1 MIKRLILSLFML
13 LFSVGAIGA
22 EIIVKPEDS
31 LQAAL
36 DKAKAQDIVKLQ
48 PGLYTGNF
56 IISTAITVKGE
67 EGVIL
72 DALGKGSVLTVKASK
87 VKIEDLT
94 LQNFG
99 KSLYDWDSGV
109 LIAEGA
115 EGVTLKNLNI
125 NGPSFGIR
133 ADKTKNLL
141 IEGCVIKGDKK
152 IHVLDRGDGV
162 FFKYVVDSELRNNKV
177 YYTRD
182 GFYFEDCDRIQSHGN
197 YFAGL
202 QYGIHFMYDRD
213 DSAWNNKAEA
223 VRGGYA
229 IMNSD
234 RITLFNNDSSR
245 TIEFGILMNVTNGSK
260 VYGNTVK
267 KAVNPRGRPELDN
280 EGKGLFIYGPGKNEV
295 YGNSFADSDIGV
307 SVAMGGEG
315 TLLWENIFSDNH
327 NQVRYVGNG
336 GVEWSKDGKGNY
348 WSNYQGWD
356 LNEDG
361 VGDTPYQPNDSLDRL
376 FWLYPEARFLMESP
390 VVVLLRFLSSQFEL
404 DRGKG
409 VTDSHPLMHRPSQ
422 G

>member
-1 MIKRLILSLFML
+1 MIRRFYFL
-13 LFSVGAIGA
+13 LFSLLYSVGAFCA
-22 EIIVKPEDS
+22 EITVTAEDS
-31 LQAAL
+31 LQAVL
-36 DKAKAQDIVKLQ
+36 DRANAQDVVRLK

-56 IISTAITVKGE
+56 TITSPITLLGE
-67 EGVIL
+67 EGVVF
-72 DALGKGSVLTVKASK
+72 DALGKGSAITVKASD
-87 VKIEDLT
+87 VKIEGFAI
-94 LQNFG
+94 QNFG

-109 LIAEGA
+109 LISEGSEA
-115 EGVTLKNLNI
+115 VTLKNLTI
-125 NGPSFGIR
+125 SGPSFGIR

-141 IEGCVIKGDKK
+141 IEGCLIKGDKK

-162 FFKYVVDSELRNNKV
+162 FLKYVVDSELRNNKV
-177 YYTRD
+177 YFARD
-182 GFYFEDCDRIQSHGN
+182 GFYFEDCDRIRSHGN

-234 RITLFNNDSSR
+234 RITLFNNSSSR

-260 VYGNTVK
+260 VYGNTVT

-315 TLLWENIFSDNH
+315 TLLWENVFLENQT
-327 NQVRYVGNG
+327 QVRYVGNG

-409 VTDSHPLMHRPSQ
+409 VTDSHPLIHRPNQ

>member
-1 MIKRLILSLFML
+1 MIKRIFISLIAL
-13 LFSVGAIGA
+13 LFTTGAFCA
-22 EIIVKPEDS
+22 EIPVKPEDS
-31 LQAAL
+31 LQTIL
-36 DKAKAQDIVKLQ
+36 DNAKAKDIVRLK
-48 PGLYTGNF
+48 PGLYAGNF
-56 IISTAITVKGE
+56 TVTSSITLIGG
-67 EGVIL
+67 EGVTF
-72 DALGKGSVLTVKASK
+72 DALGKGSAITIKASN
-87 VKIEDLT
+87 VTVEGLT
-94 LQNFG
+94 IQNFG
-99 KSLYDWDSGV
+99 NSLYDWDSGI
-109 LIAEGA
+109 LITEGS
-115 EGVTLKNLNI
+115 ESVTLRNLTI
-125 NGPSFGIR
+125 TGPSFGIH

-141 IEGCVIKGDKK
+141 IEGCHIKGDKK

-162 FFKYVVDSELRNNKV
+162 FLKYVVDSVLRNNKV
-177 YYTRD
+177 YFTRD
-182 GFYFEDCDRIQSHGN
+182 GFYFEDCDRIQSYGN

-213 DSAWNNKAEA
+213 DSAWDNKAEA

-234 RITLFNNDSSR
+234 RITLFNNTSSR

-260 VYGNTVK
+260 VYGNSVT

-295 YGNSFADSDIGV
+295 HGNSFAESDIGV

-315 TLLWENIFSDNH
+315 TLLWDNSFLDNR

-409 VTDSHPLMHRPSQ
+409 VTDSHPLMHRPTQ